1 MKFLSEHLASL
12 RELYI
17 NQLRQ
22 MHSAEA
28 QITDALPKMIE
39 AAAAPELKSALETHL
54 QETRG
59 QSARLEQILS
69 RTDGGVKSKKNKG
82 IDTLITEGN
91 DVITDADNASVR
103 DAAIIAAAQK
113 VEHYEIAA
121 YGTLRTYSEILN
133 ETQDASLL
141 QQTLQEEKHADE
153 VLTNIAGSANRAAD
167 RAA

>member
-1 MKFLSEHLASL
+1 MKFLSEHLDSL

-17 NQLRQ
+17 NQLRH
-22 MHSAEA
+22 MYSGET

-39 AAAAPELKSALETHL
+39 AAASPELKSALEKHL

-82 IDTLITEGN
+82 IDALITEGD
-91 DVITDADNASVR
+91 DVIGDADNASVG
-103 DAAIIAAAQK
+103 DAAIIAAAEK
-113 VEHYEIAA
+113 IEHYEIAA
-121 YGTLRTYSEILN
+121 YGTLRRYAEILN
-133 ETQDASLL
+133 ETQDAALL
-141 QQTLQEEKHADE
+141 QQILQEEKHADE
-153 VLTNIAGSANRAAD
+153 ILTNIAESANRAAD